1 MEEGSGPEGPSSGM
15 RLTNRQIYA
24 FAFANNFCIAILYL
38 NLPLRAMALG
48 ADAFHLGLI
57 GGIWSLSA
65 ICAAVLCGR
74 LSDRI
79 GRDGL
84 MALGP
89 LLSGLATLSLLA
101 VPKLYHVFAVAAA
114 MGVSSALFWP
124 SIEAKVADLSGSH
137 EMGDR
142 LSRFNVSWSSGSGLG
157 TLLSGV
163 IAEQS
168 ALLPFCVA
176 SAVLLLLSLRLAL
189 LARFGESEARPADHA
204 SVAPPPPHREAAAFL
219 LASRLVHFGL
229 TFTIGSIRWLFP
241 KLAVTLGLHG
251 MAIGLVLGM
260 LTGAQALGFLGM
272 ALVRRW
278 QYAFNALLLSLLLP
292 LAGLA
297 LAWWASTPFGFGVA
311 FFAVGLGGGMT
322 FNLCLFYSV
331 QGAHARGSN
340 AGLHEAIGGLG
351 WMLGP
356 FLGGVVARQVSLPAT
371 SLLNLALVALVL
383 VGVSLY
389 WVRVKAES
397 RREKVGHVAA

>member
-1 MEEGSGPEGPSSGM
+1 MGTGSGPEGPSSGIH
-15 RLTNRQIYA
+15 LTNRQIYG

-38 NLPLRAMALG
+38 NLPLRALTLG

-89 LLSGLATLSLLA
+89 LLSGLATLSILA
-101 VPKLYHVFAVAAA
+101 IPKLGQVFLVAAA

-124 SIEAKVADLSGSH
+124 SIEAKVADISGRH

-157 TLLSGV
+157 TVLSGV

-168 ALLPFCVA
+168 ALLPFWVA
-176 SAVLLLLSLRLAL
+176 AALSLALGLRLAAL
-189 LARFGESEARPADHA
+189 VRAGEKGGQAGPHPPAETH
-204 SVAPPPPHREAAAFL
+204 PPHRQAAAFL
-219 LASRLVHFGL
+219 FMARLVFFGL

-241 KLAVTLGLHG
+241 KLAVS
-251 MAIGLVLGM
+251 LGM
-260 LTGAQALGFLGM
+260 GSMAVGVVLWMVTGAQALGFLGM
-272 ALVRRW
+272 AFVRRW
-278 QYAFNALLLSLLLP
+278 QYAFGALLLTLTLP
-292 LAGLA
+292 LAGLL
-297 LAWWASTPFGFGVA
+297 LAWRATTPVGFSVA
-311 FFAVGLGGGMT
+311 FFAVGLSSGLA
-322 FNLCLFYSV
+322 FNLSLFYSV
-331 QGAHARGSN
+331 HAPHGRGGN

-356 FLGGVVARQVSLPAT
+356 LLGGVVARQVSLPAT
-371 SLLNLALVALVL
+371 YLLNLAAVALVL
-383 VGVSLY
+383 AAVLVYRYRLPRHSK
-389 WVRVKAES
+389 RVF
-397 RREKVGHVAA
+397 GHFAA

>member
-15 RLTNRQIYA
+15 RLTNRQIYG

-48 ADAFHLGLI
+48 ADAFHLGLV
-57 GGIWSLSA
+57 GGVWSLSA
-65 ICAAVLCGR
+65 ICAAVLSGR

-124 SIEAKVADLSGSH
+124 SVEAKVADISGHH

-157 TLLSGV
+157 TVLSGV

-168 ALLPFCVA
+168 PSLPFVLA
-176 SAVLLLLSLRLAL
+176 SALLLLLGVRLAAL
-189 LARFGESEARPADHA
+189 IRSGEKAGRPEPHPL
-204 SVAPPPPHREAAAFL
+204 VETHPPHKQAAAFL
-219 LASRLVHFGL
+219 LTSRLVFFGL

-241 KLAVTLGLHG
+241 KLAVSLGMG
-251 MAIGLVLGM
+251 GTAIGLVLWTV
-260 LTGAQALGFLGM
+260 TGGQALGFLGM
-272 ALVRRW
+272 AWVRQW
-278 QYAFNALLLSLLLP
+278 QYAFGALLLTLTLP
-292 LAGLA
+292 LAGLLIA
-297 LAWWASTPFGFGVA
+297 RFASTPLWFGVA
-311 FFAVGLGGGMT
+311 FFAVGLSGGLA
-322 FNLCLFYSV
+322 FNLSLFYSV
-331 QGAHARGSN
+331 HAPRARGSN

-356 FLGGVVARQVSLPAT
+356 FLGGVVAKQVSLPAT
-371 SLLNLALVALVL
+371 HLLNLALIALVL
-383 VGVSLY
+383 IGISLY
-389 WVRVKAES
+389 WVRVKAS
-397 RREKVGHVAA
+397 QGDKAGHIAA